1 MVQYRGVGITYLK
14 RRYNGAFHEDG
25 GEVVVYSAYG
35 SARAKIGKLEPKVAA
50 EKLLLK
56 LAKASGK

>member
-1 MVQYRGVGITYLK
+1 MVQYRGVGLTYSK

-25 GEVVVYSAYG
+25 DEVVVYSAYG
-35 SARAKIGKLEPKVAA
+35 SARAEIGNQEPKAVA